1 MKPKPPPQA
10 PSQSQSQSQAQSSPP
25 APLSPAPALGPGQAL
40 GAAARG
46 PEPAFG
52 LGAAVAAARTPALA
66 LPPAL
71 QPHWPYLAAAA
82 VLTDFAPEHLR
93 PLGGGEP
100 GIAGV
105 SAMLA
110 AHGVPL
116 RSGPAKGHWTLA
128 STSRRAALAEL
139 ARRGE
144 LPQALEANAGA
155 ARASNAVQRQL
166 DKLLLHG
173 KPPGLRGWPM
183 EDLLGLERALSF
195 VGDAVFVPPGLHAAV
210 VARIENLRLL
220 EPLQRLVA
228 RGFAGRAAELKAL
241 RAYVDD
247 QPSKG
252 FMEWVSRK
260 VSNVLD
266 IFRHRPP
273 LVVWGPGG
281 VGKSTLLARFLLDH
295 AGPDHTD
302 PTPYVYLDFDRGQ
315 LDPMQPDTLLLEA
328 FRQIRLQFPAV
339 AQQAE
344 DLAQQATTR
353 ILSED
358 NVTPSRSAHFD
369 QSTQLRKDFVDLLR
383 HISGSSGKN
392 FLLFVDTF
400 EVVQRRGL
408 TPVHSVLLLGAQL
421 LQELPRLRLVIAGR
435 AALRL
440 GDFVATPS
448 SPQPAWQPLNLQG
461 FDAEAGRAY
470 LAQQVGALGRPLPP
484 PRVLDRMVALV
495 HGNPLS
501 LRLAAQVFA
510 QADLPALESAVEQ
523 ALFDAEFTHE
533 RVQGM
538 LHARIVASLDEPL
551 RQVADPG
558 LVVRRL
564 TPAVIEQVLAAH
576 CGLLLQP
583 PWTAEELFQGLQREV
598 ALVEPAG
605 PGMLRHRPDV
615 RLLMLP
621 LLRAKLGPA
630 ARAIDE
636 AAARF
641 WRGRNDPE
649 ARAEEIYHLLWLGA
663 PAEQLDEAWQRGP
676 VARAGLEEALDELE
690 ALEGSPA
697 ARIWLHGRLQREIG
711 PQLEQLAGLVDWE
724 RSTAQRTHALLARG
738 NPADALSALR
748 ARPERSPASP
758 LWLLELEAL
767 KLLGRDA
774 EALQRVDQALAAEPG
789 RAAGAH
795 VLALLLTQAG
805 LLERTRQL
813 EQGLAAARRA
823 VRLAQA
829 MGDAAAEFEALLM
842 QARLARKAGQPED
855 AALLQRLQ
863 HMAVQRPPQPEAAG
877 NTGSSVD
884 GEAPAGAVQQALA
897 ARPALLGEAAAEI
910 GHLQPALL
918 VAAHERFVGQG
929 RRPPLPSKGGSTGPA
944 YDPALDIGLA
954 SAQAAMGRHDEAR
967 TLLQRLLDDPA
978 VAGQPELRQRA
989 RLQWANLLVEAG
1001 TYREAAAAYEAC
1013 VMEPSTFGAAATWV
1027 RLAQQG
1033 LDTVVN
1039 SYLAAGR
1046 PATVAPGTPQPSPA
1060 QQAALPGREA
1070 ELMQLRDAAR
1080 TEVDRLLN
1088 QTLLA

>member
-1 MKPKPPPQA
+1 
-10 PSQSQSQSQAQSSPP
+10 
-25 APLSPAPALGPGQAL
+25 
-40 GAAARG
+40 
-46 PEPAFG
+46 
-52 LGAAVAAARTPALA
+52 
-66 LPPAL
+66 
-71 QPHWPYLAAAA
+71 
-82 VLTDFAPEHLR
+82 
-93 PLGGGEP
+93 
-100 GIAGV
+100 
-105 SAMLA
+105 
-110 AHGVPL
+110 
-116 RSGPAKGHWTLA
+116 
-128 STSRRAALAEL
+128 
-139 ARRGE
+139 
-144 LPQALEANAGA
+144 
-155 ARASNAVQRQL
+155 
-166 DKLLLHG
+166 
-173 KPPGLRGWPM
+173 
-183 EDLLGLERALSF
+183 
-195 VGDAVFVPPGLHAAV
+195 
-210 VARIENLRLL
+210 
-220 EPLQRLVA
+220 
-228 RGFAGRAAELKAL
+228 
-241 RAYVDD
+241 
-247 QPSKG
+247 
-252 FMEWVSRK
+252 
-260 VSNVLD
+260 
-266 IFRHRPP
+266 
-273 LVVWGPGG
+273 
-281 VGKSTLLARFLLDH
+281 
-295 AGPDHTD
+295 
-302 PTPYVYLDFDRGQ
+302 
-315 LDPMQPDTLLLEA
+315 
-328 FRQIRLQFPAV
+328 
-339 AQQAE
+339 
-344 DLAQQATTR
+344 
-353 ILSED
+353 
-358 NVTPSRSAHFD
+358 
-369 QSTQLRKDFVDLLR
+369 
-383 HISGSSGKN
+383 
-392 FLLFVDTF
+392 
-400 EVVQRRGL
+400 
-408 TPVHSVLLLGAQL
+408 
-421 LQELPRLRLVIAGR
+421 
-435 AALRL
+435 
-440 GDFVATPS
+440 
-448 SPQPAWQPLNLQG
+448 
-461 FDAEAGRAY
+461 
-470 LAQQVGALGRPLPP
+470 VGALGRPLPP

-636 AAARF
+636 AAAGF
-641 WRGRNDPE
+641 WRGHNDPE

-724 RSTAQRTHALLARG
+724 RSTAQRTRALLARG
-738 NPADALSALR
+738 NPADALAALR
-748 ARPERSPASP
+748 ARPDRSPASP

-774 EALQRVDQALAAEPG
+774 EALQRVDEALAAEPG
-789 RAAGAH
+789 HATQAH
-795 VLALLLTQAG
+795 VLALLLNQAG
-805 LLERTRQL
+805 LLERTGRMEPGL
-813 EQGLAAARRA
+813 EVTRRA
-823 VRLAQA
+823 VRLARA

-863 HMAVQRPPQPEAAG
+863 HMAAERPPQPQAASNPSNPG
-877 NTGSSVD
+877 
-884 GEAPAGAVQQALA
+884 APAGAVQQALA

-929 RRPPLPSKGGSTGPA
+929 RRAPPSKGSAGPA

-978 VAGQPELRQRA
+978 VASQPELRQRA

-1013 VMEPSTFGAAATWV
+1013 VMEPSTLGAAAATPWV

-1046 PATVAPGTPQPSPA
+1046 PATVAPDTPQTSPA
-1060 QQAALPGREA
+1060 QQAVLPGREA